1 MGCCASIDTTDH
13 PLPKKRSTLEENKG
27 ATQAGSRI
35 NSGVE
40 QKTLQDKQSKVPKL
54 DLTKAVSN
62 AASTNVPKKT
72 NSAMKTDANQE
83 TPEQAVVVNNNATV
97 KPEKSATTKE
107 PEAVKQQVQQADIVA
122 TQVRTSSVDTNAK
135 INVAHN
141 IFVSLKK
148 GLITDYYKVG
158 KTLGE
163 GAYGKVYQVQHRT
176 TGLIRAMKAIKKKS
190 VLKEEQEKLFSEVSI
205 LKDLDHP
212 NIVKLY
218 ELYQDEGY
226 YYLITEFCTGGEFFD
241 RIQAMHSFSEKIAA
255 DYMKQILSAVVYCHD
270 KNIVHRDL
278 KPENL
283 LLDSKSLDARLKV
296 IDFGTSKKFVSGTK
310 MNQKF
315 GTAYYIAP
323 EVLNKDYDERCDVWS
338 CGVILYILLCGYP
351 PFGGANDREIL
362 NKVKIGKYRFDEDDW
377 GKISYDAK
385 NLIRKMLTFNPQDR
399 ISAREALNDKW
410 IQNNTS
416 GAPLNQ
422 KALKNLADF
431 SSRNKLKQAI
441 LTFIVTQMTS
451 QAEKDELQKTF
462 QSLDKDS
469 NGVLTKDELIEGYKK
484 VFAERANPELEVQRI
499 IEEVDINNSGQ
510 IDFTEFIIATMNKEK
525 LLNQTKLEQ
534 AFHLFDQDGDGF
546 ITRFELANVMGGI
559 ELDDAQWKALV
570 EECDTNKD
578 GKISKE
584 EFMNLLLKLS

>member
-27 ATQAGSRI
+27 ATQNGSRT

-40 QKTLQDKQSKVPKL
+40 QVKTLQDKQQSKVPKL

-83 TPEQAVVVNNNATV
+83 TPEQSVVVNNNATV
-97 KPEKSATTKE
+97 KQPTVKE
-107 PEAVKQQVQQADIVA
+107 PEVVKQQVQQADIVA
-122 TQVRTSSVDTNAK
+122 TQVRTSSAENNAK

-241 RIQAMHSFSEKIAA
+241 RIQAMHSFTEKIAA

-296 IDFGTSKKFVSGTK
+296 IDFGTSKKFVSGAK

-323 EVLNKDYDERCDVWS
+323 EVLNKDYDEKCDIWS

-351 PFGGANDREIL
+351 PFGGANDRDIL
-362 NKVKIGKYRFDEDDW
+362 NKVKIGKYKFDEDDW

-385 NLIRKMLTFNPQDR
+385 NLIRKMLTFNPADR

-410 IQNNTS
+410 IQNNTI

-422 KALKNLADF
+422 KALRNLADF

-451 QAEKDELQKTF
+451 QSEKDELQKTF
-462 QSLDKDS
+462 QTLDRDS

-525 LLNQTKLEQ
+525 LLTQNKLEQ

-559 ELDDAQWKALV
+559 ELDDAQWKSLV

-584 EFMNLLLKLS
+584 EFMDLLLKMA

>member
-27 ATQAGSRI
+27 ATQNGSRT

-40 QKTLQDKQSKVPKL
+40 QTKTLTDKQQSKVPKL

-72 NSAMKTDANQE
+72 NSAMKTDTNQE
-83 TPEQAVVVNNNATV
+83 SPEQPVVVNNNATV
-97 KPEKSATTKE
+97 KQPTVKE
-107 PEAVKQQVQQADIVA
+107 PEVVKQQVQQADIVA

-241 RIQAMHSFSEKIAA
+241 RIQAMHSFTEKIAA

-296 IDFGTSKKFVSGTK
+296 IDFGTSKKFVTGAK

-385 NLIRKMLTFNPQDR
+385 NLIRKMLTFNPADR

-451 QAEKDELQKTF
+451 QSEKDELQKTF

-484 VFAERANPELEVQRI
+484 VFAERSNPELEVQRI

-525 LLNQTKLEQ
+525 LLNQNKLEQ

-546 ITRFELANVMGGI
+546 ITRSELANVMGGI
-559 ELDDAQWKALV
+559 ELDDAQWKSLV

-584 EFMNLLLKLS
+584 EFMNLLLKMA

>member
-1 MGCCASIDTTDH
+1 
-13 PLPKKRSTLEENKG
+13 
-27 ATQAGSRI
+27 
-35 NSGVE
+35 
-40 QKTLQDKQSKVPKL
+40 
-54 DLTKAVSN
+54 
-62 AASTNVPKKT
+62 
-72 NSAMKTDANQE
+72 
-83 TPEQAVVVNNNATV
+83 
-97 KPEKSATTKE
+97 
-107 PEAVKQQVQQADIVA
+107 
-122 TQVRTSSVDTNAK
+122 
-135 INVAHN
+135 
-141 IFVSLKK
+141 
-148 GLITDYYKVG
+148 
-158 KTLGE
+158 
-163 GAYGKVYQVQHRT
+163 
-176 TGLIRAMKAIKKKS
+176 
-190 VLKEEQEKLFSEVSI
+190 
-205 LKDLDHP
+205 
-212 NIVKLY
+212 
-218 ELYQDEGY
+218 
-226 YYLITEFCTGGEFFD
+226 
-241 RIQAMHSFSEKIAA
+241 
-255 DYMKQILSAVVYCHD
+255 
-270 KNIVHRDL
+270 
-278 KPENL
+278 
-283 LLDSKSLDARLKV
+283 
-296 IDFGTSKKFVSGTK
+296 
-310 MNQKF
+310 
-315 GTAYYIAP
+315 
-323 EVLNKDYDERCDVWS
+323 LNKDYDERCDVWS

-385 NLIRKMLTFNPQDR
+385 NLIRKMLTFNPADR

-416 GAPLNQ
+416 SIPINQ
-422 KALKNLADF
+422 KTLKNLADF

-484 VFAERANPELEVQRI
+484 VFSDKGNPEIEVIRI

-510 IDFTEFIIATMNKEK
+510 IDFTEFIIAAMNREK

-546 ITRFELANVMGGI
+546 ITRSELANVMGGI

-584 EFMNLLLKLS
+584 EFMTLLVKLG

>member
-1 MGCCASIDTTDH
+1 MGCCASIDTNDH
-13 PLPKKRSTLEENKG
+13 PLPKKRSTLEENK
-27 ATQAGSRI
+27 AIVQDGSRA
-35 NSGVE
+35 NSAVD
-40 QKTLQDKQSKVPKL
+40 QSKTLQEKQSKVPKL

-62 AASTNVPKKT
+62 AANSNAPKKVA
-72 NSAMKTDANQE
+72 SALKTDTNQE
-83 TPEQAVVVNNNATV
+83 NPEQTGVVNNPNTV
-97 KPEKSATTKE
+97 KPENA
-107 PEAVKQQVQQADIVA
+107 PVKKQSDVTPQQAQQTTIVA
-122 TQVRTSSVDTNAK
+122 TQARTQSVEAN

-190 VLKEEQEKLFSEVSI
+190 VLKDEQEKLFSEVSI
-205 LKDLDHP
+205 LRDLDHP

-270 KNIVHRDL
+270 KSIVHRDL

-296 IDFGTSKKFVSGTK
+296 IDFGTSKKFTAGTK

-385 NLIRKMLTFNPQDR
+385 NLIRKMLTFNPADR

-416 GAPLNQ
+416 SIPINQ
-422 KALKNLADF
+422 KTLKNLADF

-484 VFAERANPELEVQRI
+484 VFSDKGNPEIEVIRI

-510 IDFTEFIIATMNKEK
+510 IDFTEFIIAAMNREK

-546 ITRFELANVMGGI
+546 ITRSELANVMGGI

-584 EFMNLLLKLS
+584 EFMTLLVKLG